1 MELNQDQLGLNQ
13 SQSEVEALSYILFTM
28 GNETFGFPL
37 ENVLEIVKPMPITKV
52 PKSPEYVEGVINLR
66 GDILAILQIRKMFG
80 LPSIELT
87 EESRFIVL
95 KIDGFEA
102 GIVVDGVSEVAKIA
116 HSSIKTAPPVVA
128 GLAGSNLAGIAQ
140 EGERLLLLL
149 DLPTIFAQWIQP
161 VTSEA

>member
-66 GDILAILQIRKMFG
+66 GNILAILQIRKMFG

-116 HSSIKTAPPVVA
+116 PSSIKTAPPVVA
-128 GLAGSNLAGIAQ
+128 GLDGSNLAGIAQ